1 VGFSLNQIEIAMA
14 ESLSVERRDKHG
26 KLNNQRLR
34 RAGKTPAVL
43 YGHGL
48 ENLSLMVSAEALA
61 AAVRHGARLVN
72 LTGAVEE
79 SAFIRELQWD
89 TWGTHV
95 LHVDFTRISVDEEV
109 EITVS
114 IELRGEA
121 PGVREGGIIEQ
132 FIHDVEIAC
141 LAGAIPEKLRAN
153 VNQLKLDEKITLAQ
167 LELPQG
173 TRLLT
178 DDLEAVVVLCK
189 LPAEEPEEATAEA
202 APGEPE
208 VIGAKKEEPAEDGK

>member
-1 VGFSLNQIEIAMA
+1 MA
-14 ESLSVERRDKHG
+14 ESLSVERRDRRG
-26 KLNNQRLR
+26 KLNNRRLR
-34 RAGKTPAVL
+34 RDGKIPAVL

-48 ENLSLMVSAEALA
+48 ENLNLMVSAEALA
-61 AAVRHGARLVN
+61 SAVRHGTRLVN
-72 LTGAVEE
+72 LIGAVEE

-167 LELPQG
+167 LELPPG
-173 TRLLT
+173 TRLLAE
-178 DDLEAVVVLCK
+178 DLDAVVVECT
-189 LPAEEPEEATAEA
+189 LPAEEPEEAPAEA

-208 VIGAKKEEPAEDGK
+208 VIGAKKEETAEAEE